1 MQIFMASNLLVH
13 KMNTIKYYSQEMK
26 AWQEEKLRFANLV
39 STMEWRLQIMID
51 IVLKDY
57 NYIGENIKEQIKNG
71 EIIKRLI
78 YFLRCFSIENEF

>member
-1 MQIFMASNLLVH
+1 
-13 KMNTIKYYSQEMK
+13 MNTIKYYSQEMK